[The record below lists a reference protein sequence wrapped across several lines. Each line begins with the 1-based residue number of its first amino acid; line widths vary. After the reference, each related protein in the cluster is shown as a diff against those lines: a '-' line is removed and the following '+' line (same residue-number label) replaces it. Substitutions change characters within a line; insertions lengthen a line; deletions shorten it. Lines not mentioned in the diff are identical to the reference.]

1 MQRTDYLN
9 PSELKC
15 QCAKA
20 ANRLEEDQRALE
32 TVYQSI
38 GRFAGDSEIESTAF
52 DTLKQQLAD
61 YQLLIEGMQIANDAD
76 AADFRS
82 LGDLAGSE
90 VLDGENIFCQMEN
103 ANNMKE
109 SYLSSEVFFRRKMAA
124 EGEPLL
130 SLYYWRK
137 AEQYARLADNS
148 QRLYEKWLEKTE
160 RFDEIAAS
168 TAHLFADSG
177 DIESWIQKG
186 LDEIGGAFQMGRYMP
201 VFQSEWRSQIRNA
214 GVRLAMCCG
223 DKGGDQNGP
232 YTLWQRGEASDRESL
247 RELVRSYEEYSDY
260 SDEEIGMLLTRLN
273 SEGCGY
279 VAFANIIVDAY
290 RRKEEEFEK
299 IFGFSLFLED
309 VNGDTYVNYDHL
321 IVDLYC
327 ASDNH
332 NRAGIAGWEYDVY
345 NAGEDSSATFG
356 RGTTQE
362 DRAYRFERYMRS
374 YGLQAGI
381 ENIECTPDEIY
392 SRCEEEISQGKR
404 IIISTCPVRL
414 VDEADEPAYMDGGH
428 AMTVTGLMDDG
439 RIEVS
444 SWGEKYYITP
454 EDSDYREPDKN
465 RARDAYIR
473 IQSVEI

>member
-1 MQRTDYLN
+1 
-9 PSELKC
+9 
-15 QCAKA
+15 
-20 ANRLEEDQRALE
+20 
-32 TVYQSI
+32 
-38 GRFAGDSEIESTAF
+38 
-52 DTLKQQLAD
+52 
-61 YQLLIEGMQIANDAD
+61 
-76 AADFRS
+76 
-82 LGDLAGSE
+82 
-90 VLDGENIFCQMEN
+90 
-103 ANNMKE
+103 
-109 SYLSSEVFFRRKMAA
+109 
-124 EGEPLL
+124 
-130 SLYYWRK
+130 
-137 AEQYARLADNS
+137 
-148 QRLYEKWLEKTE
+148 
-160 RFDEIAAS
+160 
-168 TAHLFADSG
+168 
-177 DIESWIQKG
+177 
-186 LDEIGGAFQMGRYMP
+186 
-201 VFQSEWRSQIRNA
+201 
-214 GVRLAMCCG
+214 
-223 DKGGDQNGP
+223 
-232 YTLWQRGEASDRESL
+232 
-247 RELVRSYEEYSDY
+247 
-260 SDEEIGMLLTRLN
+260 
-273 SEGCGY
+273 

-290 RRKEEEFEK
+290 RRNEEEFEK
-299 IFGFSLFLED
+299 IFGFPLFLEN